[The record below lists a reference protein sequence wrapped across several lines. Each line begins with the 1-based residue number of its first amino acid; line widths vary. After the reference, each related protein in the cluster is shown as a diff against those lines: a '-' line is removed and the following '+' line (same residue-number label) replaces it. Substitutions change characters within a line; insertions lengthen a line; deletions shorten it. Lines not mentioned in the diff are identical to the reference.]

1 MKTHEYPKA
10 LICMMETQNRTTNS
24 YVWIS
29 FKKKNPL
36 KMTQTKK
43 KKRNILKD
51 IREHECVKKYLTNKQ
66 RMLQK
71 NEKKKGVEKNCN
83 IIHTAVNC

>member
-1 MKTHEYPKA
+1 
-10 LICMMETQNRTTNS
+10 
-24 YVWIS
+24 
-29 FKKKNPL
+29 
-36 KMTQTKK
+36 MTQTKK